1 MATDAELIAKYR
13 QYNPA
18 FNRYTD
24 EEITQIGLPGF
35 EQPDALVEDF
45 SRLQNIIGSG
55 VDRMQQGLGFVRD
68 KLIELKLL
76 DPIDSDDKKKDKDE
90 DKKTVT
96 PLRDLVGSYKIQQ
109 KILKDEY
116 EAKKKNIINNQKR
129 ATTRANMLK
138 TAEKQYNIDKNI
150 FTL

>member
-1 MATDAELIAKYR
+1 MDGKV
-13 QYNPA
+13 
-18 FNRYTD
+18 
-24 EEITQIGLPGF
+24 
-35 EQPDALVEDF
+35 QP
-45 SRLQNIIGSG
+45 I
-55 VDRMQQGLGFVRD
+55 GFVRD

-138 TAEKQYNIDKNI
+138 AAEKQYNIDKNKLRAKYR
-150 FTL
+150 TLARNNNHSPDAVAP